1 MCNLPCFPR
10 LVDLLTGGDSM
21 KRTTI
26 LAAAVLTLSA
36 TGLSKA
42 QESGDPLPRIG
53 TFDSRAVAL
62 AYYRSPEG
70 LERMKPEWDR
80 ELRDAEAAGDSARV
94 AELKLFMPSF
104 QHLLHQ
110 QVFSTGSI
118 CNVLREIEDD
128 LPGIAAAAGVDLIV
142 SQWELPYRSPDVEL
156 IDLTSDIVALFVVDE
171 ETAGF
176 LAQMADV
183 EPMPLEELLYQPEQ

>member
-1 MCNLPCFPR
+1 
-10 LVDLLTGGDSM
+10 M

-42 QESGDPLPRIG
+42 QESVDPLPRIG

-70 LERMKPEWDR
+70 LDRMRPEWDR
-80 ELRDAEAAGDSARV
+80 EMREAEAAGDSARMD
-94 AELKLFMPSF
+94 ELKLFMPSF

-118 CNVLREIEDD
+118 CNVMREIEED
-128 LPGIAAAAGVDLIV
+128 LPGIAAEAGVDLIV
-142 SQWELPYRSPDVEL
+142 SQWEVPYRSPDVEL
-156 IDLTSDIVALFVVDE
+156 IDLTPDIVALFVVAE
-171 ETAGF
+171 ETAS
-176 LAQMADV
+176 LVAQIADV
-183 EPMPLEELLYQPEQ
+183 EPVPLEELLYQPEQ

>member
-1 MCNLPCFPR
+1 MR
-10 LVDLLTGGDSM
+10 RS
-21 KRTTI
+21 I
-26 LAAAVLTLSA
+26 LAMAGALTLLVVDV
-36 TGLSKA
+36 GLA
-42 QESGDPLPRIG
+42 QESTDTALRIG

-62 AYYRSPEG
+62 AYYRSSEG
-70 LERMKPEWDR
+70 LERMRPEWDR

-94 AELKLFMPSF
+94 EELKLFMPSF

-128 LPGIAAAAGVDLIV
+128 LPGIAQAADVDLIV
-142 SQWELPYRSPDVEL
+142 SRWELPYSAPDVEL
-156 IDLTSDIVALFVVDE
+156 IDVTSNLVALFDLDE

-176 LAQMADV
+176 VAQIEEV
-183 EPMPLEELLYQPEQ
+183 EPMPLEQLLYQPEL